1 MTIDYETII
10 TLDLKGK
17 RVLFFLEKGSDFRV
31 DNLVDVAVYEILE
44 RWHGVADSHVEWRQR
59 EDRKI

>member
-31 DNLVDVAVYEILE
+31 DNLVDVVLYTIPEE
-44 RWHGVADSHVEWRQR
+44 VADNLVLIK
-59 EDRKI
+59 KITPSNNG

>member
-31 DNLVDVAVYEILE
+31 DNLVDVALYEIPE
-44 RWHGVADSHVEWRQR
+44 EVADNLVVIKQITPSNNE
-59 EDRKI
+59 